1 MKHVPKGWGYEK
13 WIVNN
18 NKYCGKILF
27 FNKGKRCSWHHH
39 KLKEETFYVQSGKI
53 HLTYGYE
60 DDIDLADEVILNPGD
75 KFEIPR
81 GLRHQMYAMEESEMF
96 EFSTTHYDEDSIRI
110 TPGD

>member
-75 KFEIPR
+75 KFDIPR

>member
-27 FNKGKRCSWHHH
+27 FNKGKRCSWHYHR
-39 KLKEETFYVQSGKI
+39 LKEETFYVQSGKI

-75 KFEIPR
+75 KFDIPR
-81 GLRHQMYAMEESEMF
+81 GLRHQMYAMEEGEMF

>member
-18 NKYCGKILF
+18 NNYCGKILF

-75 KFEIPR
+75 KFDIPR

>member
-53 HLTYGYE
+53 HLTYGYQ

-75 KFEIPR
+75 KFDIPR